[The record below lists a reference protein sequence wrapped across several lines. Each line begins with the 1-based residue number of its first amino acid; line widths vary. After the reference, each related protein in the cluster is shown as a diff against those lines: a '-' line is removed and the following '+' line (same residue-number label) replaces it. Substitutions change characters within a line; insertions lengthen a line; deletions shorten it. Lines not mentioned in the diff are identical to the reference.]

1 MLNSAKTTTTV
12 RAGTDTKDALPKSP
26 WGQAIN
32 YALNQWDDLGLFT
45 ALGCLAIDNNAAER
59 SLRGIALGRKN
70 WLFVGS
76 PQGGQTA
83 AILFS
88 VLASCKRHE
97 VEPWAYLRD
106 VLQRLAVP
114 ANPEQLRHLFPH
126 RWKTKPV
133 TK

>member
-1 MLNSAKTTTTV
+1 M
-12 RAGTDTKDALPKSP
+12 PKSP
-26 WGQAIN
+26 WGQAVN
-32 YALNQWDDLGLFT
+32 YAWNQWDDLSLFT
-45 ALGCLAIDNNAAER
+45 KLGCLAVDNNAAER
-59 SLRGIALGRKN
+59 SLRGIALGRRN

-106 VLQRLAVP
+106 VLQRLALP
-114 ANPEQLRHLFPH
+114 ATPEELRQLFPH
-126 RWKTKPV
+126 RWKPIPGTK
-133 TK
+133 

>member
-1 MLNSAKTTTTV
+1 MLQIIRRLLIRPQCFRLGRYTPV
-12 RAGTDTKDALPKSP
+12 GTSTRGSSKPLQ
-26 WGQAIN
+26 G
-32 YALNQWDDLGLFT
+32 T
-45 ALGCLAIDNNAAER
+45 HNNIAER
-59 SLRGIALGRKN
+59 SLRGIALGRRN

-106 VLQRLAVP
+106 VLQRLALP
-114 ANPEQLRHLFPH
+114 ATPEELRQLFPH
-126 RWKTKPV
+126 RWKPNPGTK
-133 TK
+133 